1 MTAKAVTARPA
12 DPCCLVIFGASGD
25 LMHRLLVPALYN
37 LAAAGL
43 LPDAFA
49 LIGVGRSEM
58 SDDTLRED
66 LRKSLQQ
73 FATRPVE
80 EKLAQRVVGC
90 ATYVRGDVDDPVS
103 YDRLRQA
110 LQRIE
115 AERGTKGNRLFYMAT
130 PPSAFR
136 PIACQL
142 GRSRLACEENG
153 SWRRIIIEKPFG
165 TDLASARKL
174 NNDLLD
180 VFDENQLYRI
190 DHYLGKE
197 TVQNILVLRFANGLF
212 EPIWN
217 RDHIDH
223 VQITVAETLTVG
235 RRGRFYDA
243 TGALRDMVPNHLFQL
258 FSLVA
263 MEPPSRFEAHAVRSE
278 KAEAL
283 DAVHVPS
290 EADALRDSVRAQYVA
305 ARVGDNEVE
314 DYRRTADVPPNST
327 TETYVAL
334 KLMIDNWR
342 WAGVPFYLRTG
353 KALKSKRTEVAIKFK
368 QAPFAMFR
376 DTPVDRLAQNFLVI
390 SIQPDEC
397 IGLQFSAK
405 VPGPVIAISGVGMTF
420 KYQDYFD
427 AAPSTGHETL
437 IYDCMN

>member
-1 MTAKAVTARPA
+1 MIGNGAPHAFKQA
-12 DPCCLVIFGASGD
+12 DPCSLVVFGASGD
-25 LMHRLLVPALYN
+25 LMHRLLFPALYN
-37 LAAAGL
+37 LAAGGL

-58 SDDTLRED
+58 SDDALRED

-80 EKLAQRVVGC
+80 EKIAQRLVGC
-90 ATYVRGDVDDPVS
+90 ATYVRGDADDPAS

-115 AERGTKGNRLFYMAT
+115 AVRGTNGNRLFYMAT

-174 NNDLLD
+174 NHDLLG
-180 VFDENQLYRI
+180 VFDEDQLYRI

-223 VQITVAETLTVG
+223 VQITVAESQTVG
-235 RRGRFYDA
+235 QRGRFYDT

-258 FSLVA
+258 LSLVA
-263 MEPPSRFEAHAVRSE
+263 MEPPARFDGSAVRAE
-278 KAEAL
+278 KAELL
-283 DAVHVPS
+283 DATQVQN
-290 EADALRDSVRAQYVA
+290 EADALRNSVRGQYLA
-305 ARVGDNEVE
+305 GYIANEAIE
-314 DYRRTADVPPNST
+314 DYRKTKDVKPDST

-334 KLMIDNWR
+334 KLMVDNWR
-342 WAGVPFYLRTG
+342 WA
-353 KALKSKRTEVAIKFK
+353 
-368 QAPFAMFR
+368 
-376 DTPVDRLAQNFLVI
+376 
-390 SIQPDEC
+390 
-397 IGLQFSAK
+397 
-405 VPGPVIAISGVGMTF
+405 
-420 KYQDYFD
+420 
-427 AAPSTGHETL
+427 
-437 IYDCMN
+437 